1 MALQNKNSFIPQD
14 CYSSTNLNEPNQQTY
29 KNSNNH
35 YYGISL
41 QNDNISL
48 DYDILNSGL
57 TYKKLQL
64 TNILYDYFNDIQE
77 ILMPLDVP
85 KYDLKD
91 EKLPDFYKIYIIENI
106 VKEVKKLKEIKDN
119 IILNKKK
126 NEIKSNLLDKIKK
139 CESIQKEN
147 MEYIKKVRKDYKQ
160 LNDKVHSINKLVKN
174 KSSDCLTQNKFKI
187 RKKK

>member
-1 MALQNKNSFIPQD
+1 MIFL
-14 CYSSTNLNEPNQQTY
+14 L
-29 KNSNNH
+29 
-35 YYGISL
+35 
-41 QNDNISL
+41 
-48 DYDILNSGL
+48 LNSGL
-57 TYKKLQL
+57 TYKTLQL
-64 TNILYDYFNDIQE
+64 TNILYDYFNDLQE

-91 EKLPDFYKIYIIENI
+91 EKLQDFYKIYIIENI

>member
-1 MALQNKNSFIPQD
+1 M
-14 CYSSTNLNEPNQQTY
+14 T
-29 KNSNNH
+29 
-35 YYGISL
+35 
-41 QNDNISL
+41 
-48 DYDILNSGL
+48 
-57 TYKKLQL
+57 
-64 TNILYDYFNDIQE
+64 
-77 ILMPLDVP
+77 LDVP
-85 KYDLKD
+85 KYDLKN

-126 NEIKSNLLDKIKK
+126 NEIKSNLLDKIKI